1 MITFRELGQFGFKA
15 DRDAQRQPNSLFAHK
30 VRGITIELF
39 LLDYGVIV
47 MHYDAIEASQ

>member
-30 VRGITIELF
+30 VLGIRLNYFSLT
-39 LLDYGVIV
+39 
-47 MHYDAIEASQ
+47 MAP